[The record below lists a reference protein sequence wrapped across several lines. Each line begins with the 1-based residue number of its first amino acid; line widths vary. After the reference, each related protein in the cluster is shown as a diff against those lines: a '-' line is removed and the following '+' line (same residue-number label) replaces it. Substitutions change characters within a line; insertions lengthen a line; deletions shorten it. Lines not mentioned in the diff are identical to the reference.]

1 MHIFGV
7 GIEFLGD
14 PKIIYQRGKDCLFD
28 NTYDNIL
35 YVKGLPRWCSGRVCL
50 LVQETQET

>member
-7 GIEFLGD
+7 GVEFLGD